1 MVNATQG
8 RNTNHLPGLNPGL
21 GLHAT
26 AIDTNLARA
35 QQLLQLPEGKP
46 WIMYLEPAIEAHAC
60 FAVVYFDL
68 FYASHIVTI

>member
-1 MVNATQG
+1 VVNATQG
-8 RNTNHLPGLNPGL
+8 RDTNHLSRLNPGF
-21 GLHAT
+21 GFDAT

-46 WIMYLEPAIEAHAC
+46 WIMYLEPAIEAHAR
-60 FAVVYFDL
+60 FAVIYFNL